1 MVTEM
6 RAVVAWIGRALD
18 AILSGQ
24 PAPSPTSSRA
34 SEAEANDRR
43 LRLRLKMLEKR
54 GKGGYR

>member
-24 PAPSPTSSRA
+24 PVASPTSSRA